1 MNGREEEGVEEGVAQ
16 FSIGVGGRNGGGEVR
31 RWGLLMGDT
40 FMGVEDS
47 EWVDDVVLLGETAG
61 VEVEGIQNLQGD
73 LPTR

>member
-16 FSIGVGGRNGGGEVR
+16 FTIGVGGRNGGGEVR
-31 RWGLLMGDT
+31 RWGLLMGDI

-47 EWVDDVVLLGETAG
+47 EWVDEVVLLGDTAG
-61 VEVEGIQNLQGD
+61 VENVGNNGRWGD